1 MTGEA
6 QKAGYNSSEEMN
18 EPVKETRKEMWEERN
33 ANDD

>member
-18 EPVKETRKEMWEERN
+18 ELVKEVRKEIWEERY
-33 ANDD
+33 ANND